1 MNILFLTLVNIGSF
15 EERHNIYADLC
26 RELVSEG
33 NTVHIVCPIENK
45 SDAETHFEPF
55 GEGSGILKIKTGK
68 IQKTNI
74 IRKGIETVLAGSRY
88 KNAVKKHLSELK
100 YDLIVYSTPPITLV
114 DVVKYVKK
122 RDGAKT
128 YLLLKDIFPQNAVDL
143 GMMTLKG
150 PRSVIYRYFRAKE
163 RELYRVSDVIGC
175 MSQRNVEYLLEHND
189 YIPCER
195 VHVSP
200 NSFEPVVE
208 KKSVEEKQALREKY
222 GLPIDKKVFIYGGNL
237 GRPQGVPF
245 IVECMKRLAMRDDA
259 YFVICGGGTEYGFI
273 EKYTI
278 ESSQKNLLLIAGLPR
293 DEYEEFV
300 GCCDVGLIFLDHRFT
315 IPNFP
320 SRLLSYMQK
329 SIPVICCTDK
339 YTDVGKVAVEG
350 GFGWNCESLDPDEF
364 VQTVELA
371 SVADTDKMGELAA
384 KYLIDNYSVKKS
396 AEIILGELEKVKK

>member
-1 MNILFLTLVNIGSF
+1 MNILFLTLVNISSF

-26 RELVSEG
+26 RELVKEG

-45 SDAETHFEPF
+45 SDVETHFEQY

-74 IRKGIETVLAGSRY
+74 IRKGIETILAGSRY
-88 KNAVKKHLSELK
+88 KNAVKKHLSTLK

-114 DVVKYVKK
+114 DVVKYIKK
-122 RDGAKT
+122 RDGAMT
-128 YLLLKDIFPQNAVDL
+128 YLLLKDIFPQNAVDI
-143 GMMTLKG
+143 GMMTDKG
-150 PRSVIYRYFRAKE
+150 VKSVIYKYFRDKE
-163 RELYRVSDVIGC
+163 KKLYAVSDSIGC
-175 MSQRNVEYLLEHND
+175 MSQRNAEYLLAHNA
-189 YIPCER
+189 YIPSEK

-200 NSFEPVVE
+200 NSFEPTVE
-208 KKSVEEKQALREKY
+208 KKSYEEKQAIREKY
-222 GLPIDKKVFIYGGNL
+222 GLPIDKKIFVYGGNL

-245 IVECMKRLAMRDDA
+245 IVECMKRLALRDDA
-259 YFVICGGGTEYGFI
+259 YFVICGGGTEYGII
-273 EKYTI
+273 EKYTV
-278 ESSQKNLLLIAGLPR
+278 ESGQKNLLLIAGLPR

-329 SIPVICCTDK
+329 SMPVICCTDK
-339 YTDVGKVAVEG
+339 STDVGKVAVEG
-350 GFGWNCESLDPDEF
+350 GFGWSCESLDPDDF
-364 VQTVELA
+364 LRAVELA
-371 SVADTDKMGELAA
+371 SVADTEKMGEAAA

-396 AEIILGELEKVKK
+396 AEIILGEFEKVKK

>member
-15 EERHNIYADLC
+15 GERHNIYADLC

-45 SDAETHFEPF
+45 SDAETHFEPY
-55 GEGSGILKIKTGK
+55 GEESGILKIKTGK

-74 IRKGIETVLAGSRY
+74 IRKGIETILAGSRY
-88 KNAVKKHLSELK
+88 KNAVKKHLCKLK

-114 DVVKYVKK
+114 DVVKFIKR
-122 RDGAKT
+122 RDGAAT

-143 GMMTLKG
+143 GMMTESGLK
-150 PRSVIYRYFRAKE
+150 SVIYKYFRKKE
-163 RELYRVSDVIGC
+163 RELYAVSDSIGC
-175 MSQRNVEYLLEHND
+175 MSPRNAEYLLDHNR
-189 YIPCER
+189 YIPAEK

-208 KKSVEEKQALREKY
+208 KKGFEEKLSLREKY
-222 GLPIDKKVFIYGGNL
+222 GLPKDKKIFVYGGNL
-237 GRPQGVPF
+237 GKPQGVPF
-245 IVECMKRLAMRDDA
+245 IVECMRAVVEKQDA
-259 YFVICGGGTEYGFI
+259 HFVICGGGTEYSVL
-273 EKYTI
+273 EEYVK
-278 ESSQKNLLLIAGLPR
+278 SSNQENITLINGLPR

-329 SIPVICCTDK
+329 SMPVISCTDVS
-339 YTDVGKVAVEG
+339 TDVGHIAEAG
-350 GFGWNCESLDPDEF
+350 GFGWSCESLDPDDF
-364 VQTVELA
+364 VKTVDLA
-371 SVADTDKMGELAA
+371 LAADTEKMGDIAA
-384 KYLIDNYSVKKS
+384 EYLIEYYSVKKS
-396 AEIILGELEKVKK
+396 TEIILEEYEKVKK

>member
-1 MNILFLTLVNIGSF
+1 MNILFLTLVNISSF

-26 RELVSEG
+26 RELISVG
-33 NTVHIVCPIENK
+33 NTVHIVCPVENRN
-45 SDAETHFEPF
+45 DVETHFEPYC
-55 GEGSGILKIKTGK
+55 GESGILKIKTGK

-74 IRKGIETVLAGSRY
+74 IRKGIETILAGSRY
-88 KNAVKKHLSELK
+88 KNAVKKHLCKVK

-114 DVVKYVKK
+114 DVVKYIKK
-122 RDGAKT
+122 RDGAMT

-143 GMMTLKG
+143 GMMTKSGLK
-150 PRSVIYRYFRAKE
+150 SVIHKYFRKKE
-163 RELYRVSDVIGC
+163 KALYAVSDSIGC
-175 MSQRNVEYLLEHND
+175 MSPRNVEYLLEYNAN
-189 YIPCER
+189 IPAEK

-200 NSFEPVVE
+200 NSFEPTVE
-208 KKSVEEKQALREKY
+208 KKSYEEKLALREKY
-222 GLPIDKKVFIYGGNL
+222 GLPKDKKIFVYGGNL

-245 IVECMKRLAMRDDA
+245 IVECMKRLTSHDDT
-259 YFVICGGGTEYGFI
+259 YFIICGSGTEYCVL
-273 EKYTI
+273 EKYVL
-278 ESSQKNLLLIAGLPR
+278 EARQKNLKLIAGLPR

-329 SIPVICCTDK
+329 SMPVICCTDK
-339 YTDVGKVAVEG
+339 STDVGKVAVEG

-364 VQTVELA
+364 VRAVELA
-371 SVADTDKMGELAA
+371 SAADTEKMGELAA

-396 AEIILGELEKVKK
+396 AEIILGEFEKVKK